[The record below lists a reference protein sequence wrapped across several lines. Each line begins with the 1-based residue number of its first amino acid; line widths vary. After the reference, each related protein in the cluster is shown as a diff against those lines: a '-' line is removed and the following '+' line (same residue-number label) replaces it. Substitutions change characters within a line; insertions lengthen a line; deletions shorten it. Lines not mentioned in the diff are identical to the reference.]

1 MNTLSKEQIF
11 ADVQALCERTRLG
24 APTLS
29 LASHAKR
36 CKALVAIS
44 EALRASEG
52 EILAAN
58 ARDLAAA
65 AENGVPRVMLDR
77 LALNTARLAAIA
89 DAVKNLKTLPDPLEG
104 TESWSRPT
112 GITITRAKV
121 PLGLVAIIYE
131 ARPNV
136 TADAAALCIK
146 SGNAVILRGGKE
158 AIETNRAIVNAI
170 KQALRTVDISPDVVG
185 LVEITD
191 RESAN
196 ALMQMRGLVDVL
208 IPRGGKGLIQN
219 CVNNSRVP
227 VIETGAGNCH
237 VYVDKEADLEKAL
250 TVTVNA
256 KCQRPSVCNAAETLL
271 VHRDVAQRFLPA
283 LFSAT
288 REWNLEFRG
297 CPATCAILPEAKPAT
312 EEDFAT
318 EYNDYILTVKVV
330 NGVDEAITH
339 IEKYGTRHSEAI
351 LTEDE
356 VTAHKFCDLVDA
368 AAVYHNAS
376 TRFTDGEIF
385 GFGAE
390 IGISTQKLHARGP
403 MGPEALTTVK
413 YRVYGEGAVRK

>member
-1 MNTLSKEQIF
+1 MITKEEI
-11 ADVQALCERTRLG
+11 ALAVRSLCERAKKGL
-24 APTLS
+24 PSLS
-29 LASHAKR
+29 LASNAAR
-36 CKALVAIS
+36 NKALVAIS
-44 EALRASEG
+44 EQLLAEKQS
-52 EILAAN
+52 ILAAN
-58 ARDLAAA
+58 ARDLANA

-77 LALNTARLAAIA
+77 LTLTEARLDAIA
-89 DAVKNLKTLPDPLEG
+89 AAVKNLTTLPDPLEG
-104 TESWSRPT
+104 SDTWTRPS

-158 AIETNRAIVNAI
+158 AIETNRAVVAAI
-170 KQALRTVDISPDVVG
+170 QKALTRVDISPDVVG

-208 IPRGGKGLIQN
+208 IPRGGKSLIQN

-237 VYVDKEADLEKAL
+237 VYVDKDADLEKAL

-271 VHRDVAQRFLPA
+271 VHRDVAAELLPP
-283 LFSAT
+283 LFAAT
-288 REWNLEFRG
+288 REWKLEFRG
-297 CPATCAILPEAKPAT
+297 DADTCAILPEAIPAT

-318 EYNDYILTVKVV
+318 EYNDYVLTVKVV
-330 NGVDEAITH
+330 DGVEEAIDH

-351 LTEDE
+351 ITEDE
-356 VTAHKFCDLVDA
+356 IAAGKFCDLVDA

-376 TRFTDGEIF
+376 TRFTDGEVF

-403 MGPEALTTVK
+403 MGLDALTTVK
-413 YRVYGEGAVRK
+413 YRVWGEGAVRK

>member
-1 MNTLSKEQIF
+1 MTNNEIVSQVK
-11 ADVQALCERTRLG
+11 ALCERAKAGT
-24 APTLS
+24 PTLS
-29 LASHAKR
+29 LASNAAR
-36 CKALVAIS
+36 NNALCAIS
-44 EALRASEG
+44 KQLSAEKDI
-52 EILAAN
+52 ILAAN
-58 ARDLAAA
+58 ARDLAC
-65 AENGVPRVMLDR
+65 AEENSVPRVMLDR
-77 LALNTARLAAIA
+77 LTLTKARLDAIA
-89 DAVKNLKTLPDPLEG
+89 AAVKSLTALPDPLEG
-104 TESWSRPT
+104 GETWTRPS

-158 AIETNRAIVNAI
+158 AIETNRAVVATI
-170 KQALRTVDISPDVVG
+170 KKALASVGISPDVVG

-208 IPRGGKGLIQN
+208 IPRGGKGLIRN
-219 CVNNSRVP
+219 CVDNSRVP

-237 VYVDKEADLEKAL
+237 VYVDKDADLEKAL
-250 TVTVNA
+250 AVTVNA

-271 VHRDVAQRFLPA
+271 VHRAVAKDFLPA
-283 LFSAT
+283 LFEAT
-288 REWNLEFRG
+288 REWDLEFRG
-297 CPATCAILPEAKPAT
+297 CAETCAILEAAKPAT

-330 NGVDEAITH
+330 DGVDESIAH
-339 IEKYGTRHSEAI
+339 VEKYGTRHSEAI
-351 LTEDE
+351 VTENE
-356 VTAHKFCDLVDA
+356 QTAKKFCDLVDA

-376 TRFTDGEIF
+376 TRFTDGEVF

-403 MGPEALTTVK
+403 MGLDALTTVK
-413 YRVYGEGAVRK
+413 YRVCGEGAVRK

>member
-1 MNTLSKEQIF
+1 MTNEEIALQVK
-11 ADVQALCERTRLG
+11 ALCERAKKGL
-24 APTLS
+24 PTLS
-29 LASHAKR
+29 LASNAAR
-36 CKALVAIS
+36 NKALAAIS
-44 EALRASEG
+44 AQLLAGKES
-52 EILAAN
+52 ILAAN
-58 ARDLAAA
+58 ARDLANA
-65 AENGVPRVMLDR
+65 AENGVPRVMIDR
-77 LALNTARLAAIA
+77 LTLTEARLDAIA
-89 DAVKNLKTLPDPLEG
+89 AAVNNLTALADPLEG
-104 TESWSRPT
+104 SDTWTRPS

-158 AIETNRAIVNAI
+158 AIETNRAVVAAI
-170 KQALRTVDISPDVVG
+170 KKALTSVGISPDVVG

-208 IPRGGKGLIQN
+208 IPRGGKGLIRN
-219 CVNNSRVP
+219 CVDNSRVP

-237 VYVDKEADLEKAL
+237 VYVDQNADLEKAL
-250 TVTVNA
+250 NVTVNA

-271 VHRDVAQRFLPA
+271 VHRTVAAEFLPA
-283 LFSAT
+283 LFQAT

-297 CPATCAILPEAKPAT
+297 DADTCAILPGASAAT

-330 NGVDEAITH
+330 DGVEEAIAH
-339 IEKYGTRHSEAI
+339 IEQYGTRHSEAI
-351 LTEDE
+351 ITEDE
-356 VTAHKFCDLVDA
+356 SAANKFCDLVDA

-376 TRFTDGEIF
+376 TRFTDGEVY

-403 MGPEALTTVK
+403 MGLDALTTVK
-413 YRVYGEGAVRK
+413 YRVWGEGAVRK

>member
-1 MNTLSKEQIF
+1 MTNTEIAS
-11 ADVQALCERTRLG
+11 AVRALCERAKLG

-29 LASHAKR
+29 LASNATR
-36 CKALVAIS
+36 NKALCAIS
-44 EALRASEG
+44 EQLSAEKAT
-52 EILAAN
+52 ILAAN
-58 ARDLAAA
+58 ARDLESA

-77 LALNTARLAAIA
+77 LTLTEARLDAIA
-89 DAVKNLKTLPDPLEG
+89 AAVKNLTALPDPLEG
-104 TESWSRPT
+104 SDTWSRPS

-158 AIETNRAIVNAI
+158 AIETNRATVAAI
-170 KQALRTVDISPDVVG
+170 KTALCSVGISPDVVG

-196 ALMQMRGLVDVL
+196 ALLQMRGLVDVL

-237 VYVDKEADLEKAL
+237 VYVDKDADLAKAL
-250 TVTVNA
+250 AVTVNA

-271 VHRDVAQRFLPA
+271 VHRDVAGDFLPT
-283 LFSAT
+283 LFDAT
-288 REWNLEFRG
+288 REWKLEFRG
-297 CPATCAILPEAKPAT
+297 CAATCAILPEATLAT

-318 EYNDYILTVKVV
+318 EYNDYILCVKVV
-330 NGVDEAITH
+330 DDVNEALVH
-339 IEKYGTRHSEAI
+339 IEHYGTRHSEAI
-351 LTEDE
+351 VTEDE
-356 VTAHKFCDLVDA
+356 RTANKFCDLVDA

-376 TRFTDGEIF
+376 TRFTDGEVF

-403 MGPEALTTVK
+403 MGLDALTTVK
-413 YRVYGEGAVRK
+413 YRVWGEGAVRK